1 MDSPVCLVL
10 GSEGKG
16 LSATALQHC
25 APVAIPMAGD
35 MESLNVGIAG
45 GILMF
50 LLSSG
55 LEPLVQ
61 RLRRAG

>member
-1 MDSPVCLVL
+1 VCLVL

-16 LSATALQHC
+16 LSSTALQHC
-25 APVAIPMAGD
+25 SPVAIPMAGD

-50 LLSSG
+50 MLSSG
-55 LEPLVQ
+55 LPPLLQ
-61 RLRRAG
+61 RLERRGEA